1 MEDFTT
7 TKVFKNPETS
17 TGLHI
22 SRISMTSRV
31 PVASMV
37 LVDFRILNIWRFL
50 TTLTVRRLTRL

>member
-1 MEDFTT
+1 MENFRT

-17 TGLHI
+17 TDLHI
-22 SRISMTSRV
+22 SRISMTSRI

-50 TTLTVRRLTRL
+50 ATSTVQRLTRL